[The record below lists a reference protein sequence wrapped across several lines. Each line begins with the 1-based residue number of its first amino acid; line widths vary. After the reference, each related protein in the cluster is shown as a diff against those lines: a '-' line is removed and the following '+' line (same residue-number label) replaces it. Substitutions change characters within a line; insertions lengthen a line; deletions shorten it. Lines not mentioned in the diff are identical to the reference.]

1 MMVYSQSFTH
11 FLLHEAPRSIN
22 CFSPVNGM
30 LVCSKVTFITHIL
43 RWKNDK
49 RVKEQSLL
57 SKGEMPCRVK
67 LIDSRR
73 EKWGVRGWYPLG
85 FRGKLLRA
93 RTRNFLA
100 KSYCSVLVWPLAT
113 FIGNKTKVDWTN
125 RISLLFKS
133 LPIICV
139 YLATWN
145 LSDSPGFNTL
155 NSISTTLRITI

>member
-57 SKGEMPCRVK
+57 SKGEILCQVK

-73 EKWGVRGWYPLG
+73 EKWVVRGWYPTG
-85 FRGKLLRA
+85 FIGKSLRA
-93 RTRNFLA
+93 RDQEFP
-100 KSYCSVLVWPLAT
+100 SYVLLPVWPLPT
-113 FIGNKTKVDWTN
+113 FIGNKRKADWTK

-133 LPIICV
+133 LPIICT

-145 LSDSPGFNTL
+145 LSDSPGLNTL
-155 NSISTTLRITI
+155 NFIFAILRITI